1 MSERI
6 ERAVATFEEGFNCAQ
21 AVLSA
26 FSDGYRLRR
35 HDALRVAGAFGG
47 GMVHTGGTCGAVT
60 GALMVLGLRYGKTE
74 AKDDEARERCVAR
87 GRAFIEAFAARHGG
101 CACRTLLGYDLYAPG
116 QVEAA
121 REAGVFKTVCPDL
134 VRAAAEILE
143 DLLAQDR
150 PSRRRTRRRPKR
162 EETTG
167 EAVPSEPPFPE
178 LDKEAVLA
186 LPIGNYEGP
195 IHFIDFDAAAA
206 DACALLRR
214 EEILGFDTETKP
226 SFERGGG
233 SNPTAL
239 IQVASSAGVWLF
251 SLPRIAD
258 RGPLA
263 ELLADGAVLKSGV
276 AIGDDV
282 KKLQEVLPFEPGGFV
297 ELATMARSVGFKASG
312 LRNLAGNLLG
322 FRISKGAKTSNW
334 ERWPLSGAQVRYAA
348 TDAWVSR
355 ELYLKLR
362 ELSGADG
369 RPCPRPNAK

>member
-1 MSERI
+1 
-6 ERAVATFEEGFNCAQ
+6 
-21 AVLSA
+21 
-26 FSDGYRLRR
+26 
-35 HDALRVAGAFGG
+35 
-47 GMVHTGGTCGAVT
+47 
-60 GALMVLGLRYGKTE
+60 MVLGLRYGKTE
-74 AKDDEARERCVAR
+74 AGDDEARERCVAR
-87 GRAFIEAFAARHGG
+87 GRAFMEAFAARRGA
-101 CACRTLLGYDLYAPG
+101 CACTALLGYDLAAPG

-121 REAGVFKTVCPDL
+121 REAGVFQSVCPDL

-143 DLLAQDR
+143 ELLAQDR
-150 PSRRRTRRRPKR
+150 PSRKRSRRKPKR
-162 EETTG
+162 EAVPG
-167 EAVPSEPPFPE
+167 EAVPTEPPFPE
-178 LDKEAVLA
+178 LGKEAVLA
-186 LPIGNYEGP
+186 LPISTYDGP
-195 IHFIDFDAAAA
+195 IHFVDFDAAAA

-214 EEILGFDTETKP
+214 EEILGFDTETRP

-239 IQVASSAGVWLF
+239 IQVASSRGVWLF
-251 SLPRIAD
+251 SLPRLTD

-263 ELLADGAVLKSGV
+263 ALLSDGAVLKAGV

-297 ELATMARSVGFKASG
+297 ELAAMARALGFKASG

-334 ERWPLSGAQVRYAA
+334 ERWPLSAAQVRYAA

-369 RPCPRPNAK
+369 IPSPHPQSK